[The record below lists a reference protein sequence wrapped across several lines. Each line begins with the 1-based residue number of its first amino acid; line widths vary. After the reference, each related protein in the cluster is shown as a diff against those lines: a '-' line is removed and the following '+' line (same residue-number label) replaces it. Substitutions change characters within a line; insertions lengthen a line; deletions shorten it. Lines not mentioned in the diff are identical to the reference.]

1 MLELTDI
8 HKIYENKIIKTYA
21 LHGINL
27 KVEKGDFLTIMG
39 PSGCGKSTL
48 LNILGLMDNFNKGQ
62 YILQENDIK
71 GLSESRLANIRNK
84 KIGFV
89 FQNFNLIKDLTALEN
104 IEIPLGY
111 GNISK
116 DERIKRAIELLEKMK
131 LEDKKDHKPKEL
143 SGGQQQRIAIG
154 RAMINNPQLI
164 LADEPT
170 GNLDSKSS
178 EDIMKTFKELN
189 DKGTTIILVT
199 HDINIASWG
208 NRTIHMKD
216 GKILA

>member
-1 MLELTDI
+1 MLELMDI

-21 LHGINL
+21 LQGINL
-27 KVEKGDFLTIMG
+27 KVESGDFLTIMG

-62 YILQENDIK
+62 YIFQGSEI
-71 GLSESRLANIRNK
+71 GSLSENSLANTRNK

-104 IEIPLGY
+104 IEVPLGY
-111 GNISK
+111 GNVSK
-116 DERIKRAIELLEKMK
+116 EERIKRVMELLEKMK

>member
-1 MLELTDI
+1 MLELIDI
-8 HKIYENKIIKTYA
+8 HKIYKNKIIKTYA
-21 LHGINL
+21 LQGINL

-48 LNILGLMDNFNKGQ
+48 LNILGLMDNFTQGK
-62 YILQENDIK
+62 YMLQGSEIGN
-71 GLSESRLANIRNK
+71 LSEDNLANTRNK

-104 IEIPLGY
+104 IEVPLGY
-111 GNISK
+111 GNIAK
-116 DERIKRAIELLEKMK
+116 DERRKRAMELLIKMK
-131 LEDKKDHKPKEL
+131 LEDKKDHIPKEL
-143 SGGQQQRIAIG
+143 SGGQQQRVAIG
-154 RAMINNPQLI
+154 RAIINNPQLI

-170 GNLDSKSS
+170 GNLDSQSS

-199 HDINIASWG
+199 HDTDIASWG
-208 NRTIHMKD
+208 NRIVYMKD
-216 GKILA
+216 GKILE